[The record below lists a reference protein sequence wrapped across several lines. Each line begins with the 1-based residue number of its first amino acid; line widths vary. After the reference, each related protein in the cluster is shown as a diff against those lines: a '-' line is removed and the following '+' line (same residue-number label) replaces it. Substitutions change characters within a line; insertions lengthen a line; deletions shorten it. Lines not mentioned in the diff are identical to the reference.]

1 MISQTRH
8 KQTISSRGQGQWA
21 EELAH
26 NHLCG
31 QGLQSIERNYRCKTG
46 EIDLILLEQ
55 DIVVFVEVRY
65 RRSQRYGGS
74 LESID
79 IRKQQRILNT
89 ATYYLQTHQWAQQ
102 HPCRFDVVLIS
113 GAVEKPLVRWIADAF
128 RIN

>member
-1 MISQTRH
+1 MISQRKH
-8 KQTISSRGQGQWA
+8 KQTSREQGQWA

-26 NHLCG
+26 NHLCE
-31 QGLQSIERNYRCKTG
+31 QGLQSIERNYRCKMG
-46 EIDLILLEQ
+46 EIDLILLEH

-65 RRSQRYGGS
+65 RRSQYYGGS

-79 IRKQQRILNT
+79 IRKQQRIWNT
-89 ATYYLQTHQWAQQ
+89 ATYYLQTHRWAQQ

-113 GAVEKPLVRWIADAF
+113 GAVENPQLHWIVDAF